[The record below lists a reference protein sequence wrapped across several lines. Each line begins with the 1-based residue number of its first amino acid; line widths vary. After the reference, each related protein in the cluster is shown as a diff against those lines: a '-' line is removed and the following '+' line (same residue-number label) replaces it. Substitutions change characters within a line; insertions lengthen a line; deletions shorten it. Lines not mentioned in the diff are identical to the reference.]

1 MVRQRVL
8 LLSVLLFL
16 SALLFDAGIILA
28 KDLIANE
35 SLAGPRRDASL
46 LVEAESF
53 HTYGGWGLDTQFIRN
68 MGSPYLIAHGL
79 GKPVEDAVTTV
90 ELPATGTYHV
100 FARTKDWVARWKA
113 PGSPGR
119 FQIHVN
125 GKPLPNDLGTEGA
138 EWHWQK
144 AGSVEIA
151 TTRVELRL
159 KDLMGFD
166 GRCDA
171 IYFSQSDTPPSNS
184 NDILPAWRKE
194 MLGLPAQTEPRGG
207 YDLVVVGG
215 GYAGMG
221 AAISAAR
228 MGCKV
233 ALIQDRPVLGGN
245 GSSEIR
251 VWAMGLIR
259 RGKYPRIGEIVEEF
273 SDKAK
278 KSPGT
283 FEEFED
289 SKKEALVRAEK
300 NIDLFLEHHAHQVK
314 MEGKRIESVTAFEV
328 RTSREREFQGKL
340 FVDATGHGTLGAL
353 AEADWNLE
361 EKGRMGMSNMWAWDE
376 ATAPMQFPKTPWAL
390 PLEMKDFPYPV
401 DHHGQWFWESGFD
414 KDPLG
419 DAEAIRDWNLRAVFG
434 AFNAMKNGDGA
445 AKHPTAFLTW
455 VAYIGGPRESRQL
468 YGDVIL
474 TQDDI
479 VSKKEFPDGC
489 VPSTW
494 SIDLHYPKKQFAQKF
509 PDNPFISIAEHDRR
523 IDRNFGYPIPYRCFY
538 SRNIENMFMAGRCI
552 SVTHEALGTVR
563 VMKTCGMMGEVVG
576 KAASICVQNDCLP
589 YAVYER
595 YWKQMDEL
603 LQLPG
608 KAFRENVNASFT
620 IPADSLPLASEYGPM
635 TGIDPASLPGI
646 VIDNREAKT
655 SGKWTSGEGL
665 KGYIAHDYVYA
676 GSDSGASIRYE
687 WTADRDGEFLVRIAY
702 QPHENRGPR
711 VPVLI
716 ETPSKTE
723 TARVDM
729 RKPPREDGWEQVGQV
744 RLRAGETLTV
754 TLSTDQSGGFV
765 HADAIQILPTP

>member
-1 MVRQRVL
+1 MARQLVL
-8 LLSVLLFL
+8 LLSVLLF
-16 SALLFDAGIILA
+16 DVGIVLA
-28 KDLIANE
+28 KCASANE
-35 SLAGPRRDASL
+35 SPAAPRRDASL

-53 HTYGGWGLDTQFIRN
+53 QSYGGWGLDTQFIRN

-79 GKPVEDAVTTV
+79 GKPVEDAVTTI

-100 FARTKDWVARWKA
+100 YARTKDWVARWKA

-125 GKPLPNDLGTEGA
+125 GKPLPNDLGTEGS

-144 AGSVEIA
+144 AGSVDIA

-194 MLGLPAQTEPRGG
+194 MLGLPAQTEQKGG
-207 YDLVVVGG
+207 YDLVVIGG

-289 SKKEALVRAEK
+289 AKKEALVRAEK

-314 MEGKRIESVTAFEV
+314 MDGKRIESVTAFEV
-328 RTSREREFQGKL
+328 RTSREREFRGKL

-353 AEADWNLE
+353 AGADWNLE

-376 ATAPMQFPKTPWAL
+376 ATAPTQFPKTPWAL

-445 AKHPTAFLTW
+445 TKHPTAVLTW

-474 TQDDI
+474 TQDDV

-523 IDRNFGYPIPYRCFY
+523 IDRNYGYPIPYRCFY

-608 KAFRENVNASFT
+608 KAFRQNVNAPLT
-620 IPADSLPLASEYGPM
+620 IPADSLPLASEFGPM
-635 TGIDPASLPGI
+635 TGIDPATLPG
-646 VIDNREAKT
+646 VVLDNRQAKT
-655 SGKWTSGEGL
+655 TGKWTSGEGL
-665 KGYIAHDYVYA
+665 KGYFAHDYVYA

-702 QPHENRGPR
+702 QPHENRGSR

-716 ETPSKTE
+716 ETPAKSE
-723 TARVDM
+723 TVRVDM
-729 RKPPREDGWEQVGQV
+729 RKPPREDGWVEVGQV
-744 RLRAGETLTV
+744 RLRAGETLAV
-754 TLSTDQSGGFV
+754 TLSTEQSGGFV
-765 HADAIQILPTP
+765 HADALQILPTP